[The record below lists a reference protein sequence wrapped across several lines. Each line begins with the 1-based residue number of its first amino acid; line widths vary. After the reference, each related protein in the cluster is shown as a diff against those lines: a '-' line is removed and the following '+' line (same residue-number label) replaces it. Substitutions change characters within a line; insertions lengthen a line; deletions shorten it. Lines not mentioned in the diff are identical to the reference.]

1 MSMRCSTNSRP
12 RSQPNRR
19 ALAFA
24 ATVLATGLAATPAS
38 AQLAVYDAQNY
49 LESAL
54 HTAHQLESLSN
65 EARMLANQARE
76 LAASPYSHLAQT
88 SQTLQ
93 DIGELASS
101 VRGIASNLTQ
111 LEGQFESLYPTAIQG
126 ADPASLLRQSQ
137 TREAAARLTAED
149 LARTA
154 AELDQLSQGRGA
166 RVAGALAASQSAQG
180 ATAAIQSSAQLLAVV
195 SEDLGSLR
203 ALALSQARLMSEEVA
218 RREAERAAGEEAHR
232 RLWANESAAPPPPSF
247 DPLPHAQK

>member
-24 ATVLATGLAATPAS
+24 AALLAAASAATPAP

-49 LESAL
+49 FESAV

-93 DIGELASS
+93 DIAALAGS

-111 LEGQFESLYPTAIQG
+111 LESQFESLYPTAVQG
-126 ADPASLLRQSQ
+126 LDPANLLRQAQS
-137 TREAAARLTAED
+137 RAAAARQTAED

-154 AELDQLSQGRGA
+154 AELDRLSQGRA
-166 RVAGALAASQSAQG
+166 QRATGALTASQGAQG
-180 ATAAIQSSAQLLAVV
+180 ATAAIQSSTQLLAVV
-195 SEDLGSLR
+195 SEDLSSLR
-203 ALALSQARLMSEEVA
+203 AVTLAEARLMSEEAA
-218 RREAERAAGEEAHR
+218 RREAERAAGAEAHR
-232 RLWANESAAPPPPSF
+232 RLWANEGSAPPPPSF
-247 DPLPHAQK
+247 DPFPRAQK